1 MVESDQLIQ
10 KLDKE
15 VALISQRL
23 YTLQNNHLAHLEAK
37 VNVILKIVASV
48 GVLVTGQVLALLFRF
63 IG

>member
-23 YTLQNNHLAHLEAK
+23 DTLQNNHLAHL
-37 VNVILKIVASV
+37 
-48 GVLVTGQVLALLFRF
+48 
-63 IG
+63 

>member
-1 MVESDQLIQ
+1 MVERDQLIQ

-23 YTLQNNHLAHLEAK
+23 DTLQNNHLAHLEAK
-37 VNVILKIVASV
+37 VNVILKIVATV